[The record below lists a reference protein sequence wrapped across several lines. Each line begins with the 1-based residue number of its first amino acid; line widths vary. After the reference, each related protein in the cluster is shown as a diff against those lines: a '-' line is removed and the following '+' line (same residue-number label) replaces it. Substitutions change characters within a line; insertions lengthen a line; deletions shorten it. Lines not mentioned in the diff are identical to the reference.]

1 MNVSWAG
8 VALAR
13 AAAGGSG
20 RTLSGS
26 LGNQEVIAFTVGAYG
41 VTDVDG
47 PTVGLCHFLRLF
59 KRPPPSVHVFRVRIG
74 FCGTK
79 PRSFSI

>member
-8 VALAR
+8 VALAQ

-20 RTLSGS
+20 RALSGS
-26 LGNQEVIAFTVGAYG
+26 LGNQEVIAFTVGACG

-47 PTVGLCHFLRLF
+47 PTVGLCHFLRF
-59 KRPPPSVHVFRVRIG
+59 FTRPPQSVQICRVRVG

-79 PRSFSI
+79 PHSFSI